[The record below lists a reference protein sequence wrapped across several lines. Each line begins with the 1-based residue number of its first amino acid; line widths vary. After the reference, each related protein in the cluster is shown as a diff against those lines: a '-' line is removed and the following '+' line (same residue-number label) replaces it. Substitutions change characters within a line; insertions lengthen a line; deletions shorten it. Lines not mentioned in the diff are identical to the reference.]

1 MKKVIIGATIGFA
14 ILTATFSA
22 LYINYGVTVFESVA
36 ITFGTILYNFLMR
49 LTVGFTVPHRYR
61 YTDKFFTE
69 KPYAKI

>member
-14 ILTATFSA
+14 VLTAVFSV
-22 LYINYGVTVFESVA
+22 LYLKYNTDLFITLA
-36 ITFGTILYNFLMR
+36 ITFGTILYNFVMR